1 VSHDDC
7 LLEEWLFPNK
17 NVLTSIKRAVL
28 SVTRDQRGMR
38 HICKALRA
46 LFQSKKCAFASINDS
61 ELEHTRKKQ
70 RKSSGIKKKCTTA
83 LHPPPH
89 PRWWALLHRI
99 QIKDRSSVE
108 YVQIGRD
115 QVPACQATEA
125 QKRKWILK
133 GSHLLLQRQRQV
145 PVVEGGSGG
154 GHFGLGGG
162 ESGRMSKANERG
174 CGCKGTL
181 AQGRS

>member
-1 VSHDDC
+1 MSHDDC

-70 RKSSGIKKKCTTA
+70 RKSSGIKKKMYYGSSSASPSEMVGTPA
-83 LHPPPH
+83 PH
-89 PRWWALLHRI
+89 SNQGPIVCRI
-99 QIKDRSSVE
+99 CPNRTRSSAS
-108 YVQIGRD
+108 
-115 QVPACQATEA
+115 VPGHRGAKAKVDIE
-125 QKRKWILK
+125 RKPPTPAAPAP
-133 GSHLLLQRQRQV
+133 GSCRR
-145 PVVEGGSGG
+145 
-154 GHFGLGGG
+154 
-162 ESGRMSKANERG
+162 RR
-174 CGCKGTL
+174 
-181 AQGRS
+181 